1 MTSPS
6 RQAYAVATQ
15 TPGLTEESLA
25 EARSLIG
32 IWLRREHF
40 RWNDTVAPDSVRHF
54 CYGLSDTNPL
64 WLDPEYAAGTR
75 FGGLVAPPTFLY
87 SVDRGHVA
95 PRLRGVQWIYAGAR
109 WEFYRPLPMGLQLD
123 SRAQLVDARWVKGS
137 KARNMILQEGEV
149 QYLGSD
155 GELVARA
162 LTRIFRIPR
171 ARADGGLS
179 YSRREP
185 HNYTPEDVERIED
198 AIDAEEVRGSRPRY
212 WTDVHVG
219 DRLPAVVKGP
229 LNMSDMIM
237 FYAGVG
243 CFYLAHEMAWRW
255 RRRHPADAYM
265 DPKTGTQ
272 DHPARGHTEEF
283 MAGEVGM
290 PGPYDSGLQRL
301 CWLGQVCTNW
311 MGDDGDLVDLDV
323 RLRRP
328 NVFGDTQFCDG
339 VVTGKRDGGL
349 IDVALKATNQSGEV
363 GSEATATVRLPVSA
377 ASDGS
382 GR

>member
-1 MTSPS
+1 MTTSS
-6 RQAYAVATQ
+6 KRQAYEVTTQ
-15 TPGLTEESLA
+15 SPGLTDESLD

-32 IWLRREHF
+32 TWLRREHF
-40 RWNDTVAPDSVRHF
+40 RWNDTVAADSVRQF
-54 CYGLSDTNPL
+54 CHGLSDTNPL
-64 WLDPEYAAGTR
+64 WLDAEHAAGSR
-75 FGGLVAPPTFLY
+75 FGGLVAPPTYLY

-95 PRLRGVQWIYAGAR
+95 PRLRGVQWIYAGAK
-109 WEFYRPLPMGLQLD
+109 WEFFQPLTMGLKLD
-123 SRAQLVDARWVKGS
+123 SRARLIDARWIAGR
-137 KARNMILQEGEV
+137 KARRMILQEGEV
-149 QYLGSD
+149 EYHDSD
-155 GELVARA
+155 GTLVARA
-162 LTRIFRIPR
+162 TTRIFRIPR

-185 HNYTPEDVERIED
+185 HHYTPADIERIED
-198 AIDAEEVRGSRPRY
+198 AIDAEQVRGAVPRL
-212 WTDVHVG
+212 WADVRVG
-219 DRLPAVVKGP
+219 DTLPAVVKGP

-243 CFYLAHEMAWRW
+243 CFYLAHEMAWLW
-255 RRRHPADAYM
+255 RRRHPADAYA

-290 PGPYDSGLQRL
+290 PGPYDSGLQRV

-328 NVFGDTQFCDG
+328 NVFGDTQFCAG

-349 IDVALKATNQSGEV
+349 VDIELTATNQNGEI
-363 GSEATATVRLPVSA
+363 GSEATATVRLPGA
-377 ASDGS
+377 PA